1 MFIRTFLAVCALMI
15 FSISILGCKDKVND
29 PEPEPER
36 KQVELQIVSGL
47 TVDADGNT
55 VVPVAAPPS
64 TLLYYRRTGLP
75 ILAPDGHQI
84 TAGEFITAKGT
95 AEATCL
101 DSGTEVKLSMSGL
114 IPNAL
119 YRVWILIF
127 KKPGFDIGPPPD
139 FSNMIGE
146 GALGPNDRS
155 DNSFIASASGEG
167 SITKIHPA
175 GAMSETLPI
184 PPFANE
190 PAGKCLLTDAYEWH
204 VVVAFQQPNQPSGKD
219 VGPPALFPE
228 SAVEQF
234 VFMFRQ

>member
-1 MFIRTFLAVCALMI
+1 MFIRTFLALCALMVW
-15 FSISILGCKDKVND
+15 SISILGCKDKVNA
-29 PEPEPER
+29 PEPER
-36 KQVELQIVSGL
+36 KQEELLVVTGL

-75 ILAPDGHQI
+75 ILAPDGHHI
-84 TAGEFITAKGT
+84 TAGEFVTAKGT
-95 AEATCL
+95 AVATCL

-127 KKPGFDIGPPPD
+127 KEPGFDIGPPPD

-155 DNSFIASASGEG
+155 DNSFIATAGGEG
-167 SITKIHPA
+167 SITKVHPA
-175 GAMSETLPI
+175 GAMSETLPT

-190 PAGKCLLTDAYEWH
+190 PAGKCLLSDAYEWH
-204 VVVAFQQPNQPSGKD
+204 VVVAFQQPDQPSGQE
-219 VGPPALFPE
+219 VGPPALFPK
-228 SAVEQF
+228 SAVEHF